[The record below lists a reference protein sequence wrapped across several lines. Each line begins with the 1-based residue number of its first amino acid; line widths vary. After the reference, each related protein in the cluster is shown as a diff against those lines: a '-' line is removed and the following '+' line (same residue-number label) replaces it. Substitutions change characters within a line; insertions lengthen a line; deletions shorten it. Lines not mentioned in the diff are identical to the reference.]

1 MIVMLINIIPE
12 FLFKLY
18 LGQLL
23 RAWTS
28 KVGLLSN
35 VVVRNILFLFIKS
48 LLLKYVSSD
57 IAVLKWPITIV
68 ISDCTPSYLKHF
80 ILLWMLSFSLHFL
93 LLLQSAPEVLFIS
106 IKGLSNEFPL
116 AEAVR
121 GGSGL
126 VRHQSWTS
134 TLGGLRL
141 GRCGSLCGWFSKEW
155 PRGLDS

>member
-93 LLLQSAPEVLFIS
+93 FVSGVFVSHINNSSSFQKFVFRFFGYFYIAIS
-106 IKGLSNEFPL
+106 SENK
-116 AEAVR
+116 
-121 GGSGL
+121 
-126 VRHQSWTS
+126 T
-134 TLGGLRL
+134 
-141 GRCGSLCGWFSKEW
+141 
-155 PRGLDS
+155 

>member
-1 MIVMLINIIPE
+1 MMIVMLINIIPE

-57 IAVLKWPITIV
+57 IAVLK
-68 ISDCTPSYLKHF
+68 
-80 ILLWMLSFSLHFL
+80 
-93 LLLQSAPEVLFIS
+93 
-106 IKGLSNEFPL
+106 
-116 AEAVR
+116 
-121 GGSGL
+121 
-126 VRHQSWTS
+126 
-134 TLGGLRL
+134 
-141 GRCGSLCGWFSKEW
+141 
-155 PRGLDS
+155 